1 MYLSTTSIL
10 TKGRRLVRYSHIVYD
25 ARIQSKCL
33 QVFSSSVIGASLEEE
48 NEDTQPPADN
58 VSASAS
64 DQNFYEVIGT
74 LNDKA
79 SEKPSWV
86 TEIIPVSVY
95 GDPTF

>member
-1 MYLSTTSIL
+1 M
-10 TKGRRLVRYSHIVYD
+10 
-25 ARIQSKCL
+25 
-33 QVFSSSVIGASLEEE
+33 FSSSVIGASLEEE

-64 DQNFYEVIGT
+64 DQNVYEVIGT